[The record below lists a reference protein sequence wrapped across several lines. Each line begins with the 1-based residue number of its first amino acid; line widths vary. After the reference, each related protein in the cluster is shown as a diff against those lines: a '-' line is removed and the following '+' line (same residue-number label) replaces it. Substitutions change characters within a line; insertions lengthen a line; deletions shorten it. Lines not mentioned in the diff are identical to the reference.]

1 MLILK
6 FGGVA
11 HIVRQND
18 LKHTLCGLDSP
29 PGNESEL
36 FQPYQHESS
45 CPECREIAMMEI
57 RETKPVR
64 PAAWTDTLSEYL
76 K

>member
-11 HIVRQND
+11 HIVRQTD
-18 LKHTLCGLDSP
+18 LKHTLCGLERP
-29 PGNESEL
+29 EESEI
-36 FQPYQHESS
+36 FQPYQLEAT
-45 CPECREIAMMEI
+45 CPKCQDVAMLEI

-64 PAAWTDTLSEYL
+64 PVGWTDKLSEHL
-76 K
+76 PKQ